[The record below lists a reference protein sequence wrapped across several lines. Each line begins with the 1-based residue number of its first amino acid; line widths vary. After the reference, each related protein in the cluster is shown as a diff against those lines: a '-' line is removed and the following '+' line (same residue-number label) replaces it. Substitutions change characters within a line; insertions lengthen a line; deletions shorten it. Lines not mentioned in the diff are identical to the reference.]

1 MGKKTLAAIAAAIL
15 ISASFTPEASACTG
29 ITLHSAD
36 SCTVFARTIE
46 WGGSSLNSGYVLV
59 PRGHVQQ
66 SMLPGGKPGG
76 MTFTAK
82 YGYVGLTVEQ
92 KEFVTEGLNEAGLSA
107 GLFYFP
113 GYGSYAEYDP
123 ADDARTIADF
133 QLVSWLLSSFATVDE
148 VRNAIDGVTIVG
160 IDPRSS
166 TVHWR
171 VGDKAGN
178 EIVIEI
184 VDGKAGIHDNTVG
197 VLTNSPGFEWQ
208 ATNLN
213 NYVNL
218 RPGTSPQGR
227 MGDVATSSFGAGS
240 AFLGL
245 PGDVTPPSRFV
256 RAAFYKAT
264 APQRPT
270 AWETVKEAFHILN
283 NFDIPIG
290 AEHAD
295 GSIPDDLPSATQWTT
310 CTDVVGGKIYYR
322 TAWNSTIRCL
332 DISRVNFNKA
342 AYTFAPLD
350 KEQEEQVVRVKL

>member
-1 MGKKTLAAIAAAIL
+1 MTNKRLAAIATAMLMAL
-15 ISASFTPEASACTG
+15 PFCQKASPCTG
-29 ITLHSAD
+29 ITLHAAD
-36 SCTVFARTIE
+36 SSTVFARTIE
-46 WGGSSLNSGYVLV
+46 WGGSSLNSGRVVV

-66 SMLPGGKPGG
+66 SMLPGGKTGG

-113 GYGSYAEYDP
+113 GYGSYADYDP
-123 ADDARTIADF
+123 SEAARTISDF

-148 VRNAIDGVTIVG
+148 VRNAINDVTVVG

-171 VGDKAGN
+171 VGDKTGD

-184 VDGKAGIHDNTVG
+184 VGGKASTHDNTVG

-227 MGDVATSSFGAGS
+227 MGDVTTSSFGAGS

-264 APQRPT
+264 APQRAT

-290 AEHAD
+290 VEHAGGD
-295 GSIPDDLPSATQWTT
+295 IPDNLPSATQWTT
-310 CTDVVGGKIYYR
+310 CTDVAGGKLYYR
-322 TAWNSTIRCL
+322 TAWNSAIRCL
-332 DISRVNFNKA
+332 DISRVNFSKA
-342 AYTFAPLD
+342 AYTYAPLD
-350 KEQEEQVVRVKL
+350 KEQEEQMVRVKL